1 MALQISDV
9 IRARFVSLPEMSP
22 GSGSSEMA
30 RYPIRKGTVVY
41 MHPKGRYLVAECKG
55 VRESFFPE
63 DVEVIEK

>member
-1 MALQISDV
+1 MQIGDV

-22 GSGSSEMA
+22 GSGSSETE
-30 RYPIRKGTVVY
+30 RYPIRKGTIVY

-63 DVEVIEK
+63 DVEAIEK